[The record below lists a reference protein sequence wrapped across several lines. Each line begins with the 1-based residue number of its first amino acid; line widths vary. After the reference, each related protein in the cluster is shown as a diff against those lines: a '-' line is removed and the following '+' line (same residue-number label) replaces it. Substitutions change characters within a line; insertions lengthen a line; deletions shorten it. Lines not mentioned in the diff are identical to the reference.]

1 MPLYC
6 FYGKNGCNL
15 SIHAELTYVQDD
27 IIHAKLRLLLQPSQR
42 LWVLVAQVSVQS
54 NPGTETGAVV
64 QGSEEEHIAPAHVTP
79 TVVRWNHIEEKLR
92 LRGETIWQSGT
103 NTKSSPHHTKQP
115 VWGLWEQLCG

>member
-79 TVVRWNHIEEKLR
+79 TVVR
-92 LRGETIWQSGT
+92 
-103 NTKSSPHHTKQP
+103 
-115 VWGLWEQLCG
+115 